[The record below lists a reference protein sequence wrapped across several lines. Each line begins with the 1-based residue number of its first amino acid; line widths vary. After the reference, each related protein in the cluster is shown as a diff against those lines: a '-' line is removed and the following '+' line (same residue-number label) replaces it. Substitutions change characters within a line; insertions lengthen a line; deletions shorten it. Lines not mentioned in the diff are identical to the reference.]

1 MIEEIPLDLAE
12 PDVVAEPVAQKKRGR
27 PAGSLNKAKSLK
39 AVHTGGYPTPAQ
51 QPEPAAAAP
60 QRGDTAGSAPQRGD
74 TAGSAPSRH
83 DPPDPP
89 AAPERQASKERPK
102 PLAKTKRRRARPPS
116 LGSDSEPPTPD
127 RSRRSCPQIPEVQD
141 TATIATEVLKLL
153 SNRHVDKSEARRA
166 KYSRWFLPN

>member
-1 MIEEIPLDLAE
+1 MIEEIPLDIA
-12 PDVVAEPVAQKKRGR
+12 VAEPTEVVPVAKKRGR
-27 PAGSLNKAKSLK
+27 PVGSLNKKSLK
-39 AVHTGGYPTPAQ
+39 GVHGYPTP
-51 QPEPAAAAP
+51 EPPRDTAGSAP

-74 TAGSAPSRH
+74 TAGSASSRS

-89 AAPERQASKERPK
+89 AAPEKTKGRPK
-102 PLAKTKRRRARPPS
+102 PLAKTKRRRERPPS

-127 RSRRSCPQIPEVQD
+127 RRRSSPPQD

-153 SNRHVDKSEARRA
+153 SNRHVDRSEARRA